1 VTRPITTTNGRH
13 LAPSMLE
20 NINEIVPQGGSM
32 PNQNSLS
39 SAPIALSSAGQRG
52 RLALLYWILLVILS
66 VGMLIASNAWG
77 QAPAVAQPV
86 GAAPAAVAGGR
97 PLPPELTTKAAV
109 SAMERAKAE
118 GLTKADLS
126 PQWANY
132 SAFQSYYQKY
142 LFGKLMDPAYVTEY
156 GLVKDAL
163 LDDLDR
169 AQKNRSQAFRLL
181 STWIVSGAGAVAA
194 GNFHPAARVNATLLL
209 AYVDEPAADTQTGP
223 RVPASAALGPLV
235 QLYRTDN
242 NPDGVRAAALQGLLR
257 HVQLGAVTKPQF
269 RSGIASMMLQLA
281 ESEPPQGRSPEA
293 HAFMQ
298 RYAVN
303 ILNILANPNGSPK
316 TIETLVSLSTTAEKP
331 NLIAAYAASKI
342 GQLKP
347 GQGKVN
353 EPTKVLSSW
362 AARAAATI
370 DAELARLAKL
380 DPPVAV
386 RDQPAMPS
394 MQTPMAGGAYG
405 GDMYG
410 PGGMGE
416 MGAGMMNE
424 MSPEMY
430 GGGDMYG
437 GAEMY
442 GDMYGPGGMGM
453 MAPRAKP
460 QPPEIIASR
469 RRINHVLQQL
479 QFGVTGQPVSGTP
492 RNPAGLWVTAT
503 ENDKPAFDAWVK
515 TVSDVT
521 AAVNN
526 QTLDERKKF
535 VEELQKQSAALKRL
549 AGVPVDPAAVAAF
562 QPEDSDDLSAAP
574 PVIDPSSVAPAAA
587 IAQPGSNQPGAV
599 VPAGGSVQPGSV
611 VNAGAIASPM
621 VAPAAASGLPGNPA
635 APIAPPVPD
644 QGGVVPD
651 PGDDLLQ

>member
-1 VTRPITTTNGRH
+1 
-13 LAPSMLE
+13 
-20 NINEIVPQGGSM
+20 M
-32 PNQNSLS
+32 PNQNTPS
-39 SAPIALSSAGQRG
+39 STTIAISSVGQRI
-52 RLALLYWILLVILS
+52 RLAIFYWILLVLLS
-66 VGMLIASNAWG
+66 VGMLIASNASG
-77 QAPAVAQPV
+77 QAPAAGQP
-86 GAAPAAVAGGR
+86 AAAASAPAAGAAGR
-97 PLPPELTTKAAV
+97 PLPPELTTKAAI

-132 SAFQSYYQKY
+132 NAFQSYYQKF
-142 LFGKLMDPAYVTEY
+142 LFGKLMDPAYVAEY
-156 GLVKDAL
+156 GAVKDAL

-169 AQKNRSQAFRLL
+169 AQKNNSPAFRLL
-181 STWIVSGAGAVAA
+181 STWIVGGAGAIAA
-194 GNFHPAARVNATLLL
+194 GNYHPAARVNATLLL
-209 AYVDEPAADTQTGP
+209 AYVDEEAANPRTGRP
-223 RVPASAALGPLV
+223 PKPASAALAPLV
-235 QLYRTDN
+235 QLYRN
-242 NPDGVRAAALQGLLR
+242 ESNPDGVRAAALQGLLR
-257 HVQLGAVTKPQF
+257 HVQLGAVTAPQA
-269 RSGIASMMLQLA
+269 RSGIAAMMLQLA

-303 ILNILANPNGSPK
+303 MLNILANPNGSPK
-316 TIETLVSLSTTAEKP
+316 TVETLVSLSTKAEKP

-353 EPTKVLSSW
+353 EPAKVLSSW
-362 AARAAATI
+362 AARAAVTI

-410 PGGMGE
+410 PGGMGD
-416 MGAGMMNE
+416 MGPGMMNE

-453 MAPRAKP
+453 MAPAAKP
-460 QPPEIIASR
+460 QPPEIVASR

-479 QFGVTGQPVSGTP
+479 QFGVTGQPVSGAP
-492 RNPAGLWVTAT
+492 KNPAGLWVSAT
-503 ENDKPAFDAWVK
+503 ENDKAAFDAWVK

-521 AAVNN
+521 VAVNN
-526 QTLDERKKF
+526 KTLDERKKF
-535 VEELQKQSAALKRL
+535 VEELQKQSAALKKL
-549 AGVPVDPAAVAAF
+549 AGIPVDPATTVAVQPDEGDDLLAGPSIADPSAPAVVPATAVA
-562 QPEDSDDLSAAP
+562 Q
-574 PVIDPSSVAPAAA
+574 PAAS
-587 IAQPGSNQPGAV
+587 QPGQNPPGAV
-599 VPAGGSVQPGSV
+599 VPAGGIVPPG
-611 VNAGAIASPM
+611 GASI
-621 VAPAAASGLPGNPA
+621 A
-635 APIAPPVPD
+635 APIAPPGAAVVGPATAPVAPVPG
-644 QGGVVPD
+644 QGAVPD